1 MIRRD
6 RAESAIL
13 VRQGRG
19 EDVQA
24 MSDTI
29 LITHFKKFKVSRF
42 NAYINREW
50 WRNEDVG
57 PFLEVQYLKKS
68 FVEDPHPEVAYGRI
82 IEY

>member
-1 MIRRD
+1 M
-6 RAESAIL
+6 SLIL
-13 VRQGRG
+13 TKSLIFSLKLSN
-19 EDVQA
+19 
-24 MSDTI
+24 SDTI
-29 LITHFKKFKVSRF
+29 LIAHFQKFKVIRF